1 VSAPIVDFYDCH
13 FRPDGLGELTRRKS
27 DGAAANHER
36 LFTRPQLASF
46 NGMSSNSQRLD
57 KRELI
62 KRQQV

>member
-1 VSAPIVDFYDCH
+1 VAERIDAKRV
-13 FRPDGLGELTRRKS
+13 
-27 DGAAANHER
+27 AR
-36 LFTRPQLASF
+36 LFFSSLLHNPQLASF